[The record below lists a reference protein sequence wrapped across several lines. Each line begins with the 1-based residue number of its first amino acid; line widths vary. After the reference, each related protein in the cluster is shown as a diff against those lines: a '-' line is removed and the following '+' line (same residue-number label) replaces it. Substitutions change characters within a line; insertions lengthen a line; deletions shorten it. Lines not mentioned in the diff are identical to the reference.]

1 MSDPSRA
8 STPRTLSQILLRALT
23 WLLAAGCF
31 YLVYRKVDGAAARS
45 SQTAIE
51 YIAEFFANADW
62 MLWLSVMIP
71 YSVFFFLVDSY
82 ATCKVINWFNARV
95 RYLDILPVR
104 ASTYILALVNEQVG
118 KGAMALYLYRRD
130 RVPAW
135 EVGSSMLLIAFV
147 EIYQLLLWSSIGTAT
162 HFEMVRSASALL
174 PLATILPVVYVAAGV
189 YLVFHL
195 LYFSGR
201 LAPGRGPRERTI
213 LYAFREARLWQYLA
227 LVAIKGVNLIAAVA
241 VYSLALSL
249 FQVDVA
255 FGELL
260 AFLPV
265 IFLAAALPLPFHA
278 GALALWTVLFPEFPE
293 VGIFSLV
300 MHTFFVLFNAA
311 IGLVFLPRANRELFG
326 SESEASATGPPATG
340 PS

>member
-1 MSDPSRA
+1 MSDPSPA
-8 STPRTLSQILLRALT
+8 STRGPLPRILLRGLT

-31 YLVYRKVDGAAARS
+31 YLAYRKIDGAAAEN
-45 SQTAIE
+45 SQTAVE
-51 YIAEFFANADW
+51 YVAVFFSNADW
-62 MLWLSVMIP
+62 ALWLGIMIP
-71 YSVFFFLVDSY
+71 YSLFFFLVDSY
-82 ATCKVINWFNARV
+82 AICRVINWFNTRV

-118 KGAMALYLYRRD
+118 KGAMAVYLYRRD
-130 RVPAW
+130 RVPGW

-147 EIYQLLLWSSIGTAT
+147 EIYQLLLFSSIGTAT
-162 HFEMVRSASALL
+162 HFEMVRSASQLL
-174 PLATILPVVYVAAGV
+174 PLATILPAVYAAAGL

-195 LYFSGR
+195 LYFQGR

-213 LYAFREARLWQYLA
+213 LYAFRQARLWQYLV
-227 LVAIKGVNLIAAVA
+227 LIAIKGVNLIAAVA
-241 VYSLALSL
+241 VYSVALSL
-249 FQVDVA
+249 FRVDVA

-278 GALALWTVLFPEFPE
+278 GALALWTVLFPKFPE

-311 IGLVFLPRANRELFG
+311 IGLAFLPRANRELFG
-326 SESEASATGPPATG
+326 DTNEAGPPVTK